1 MLDHFSWRHIP
12 ALLTA
17 TPMFFGG
24 LFHGLLKPKAALL
37 TWGMVEEVARSRE
50 AQIVYYGHT
59 MRTSTL
65 GLLVF
70 AFYFQGNLAAVD
82 ATMAVMGGYCG
93 IADVLVIWYHGN
105 RGVIPVRLFSVLCIA
120 AWGFAGMTAS
130 SLQN

>member
-1 MLDHFSWRHIP
+1 MLNHFSWRHIP

-17 TPMFFGG
+17 APMFLGG
-24 LFHGLLKPKAALL
+24 LFHGLLEPKAALL
-37 TWGMVEEVARSRE
+37 TWGMVEEVAQSRE

-70 AFYFQGNLAAVD
+70 AFYAQGNLTAVD
-82 ATMAVMGGYCG
+82 TTMSIMGIYCG
-93 IADVLVIWYHGN
+93 IADVLIIWYKGN
-105 RGVIPVRLFSVLCIA
+105 RGVIPVRLFSVLCIG
-120 AWGFAGMTAS
+120 AWGLAGMTAS

>member
-1 MLDHFSWRHIP
+1 MLDHLSWRQIP

-24 LFHGLLKPKAALL
+24 LFHGLLKPQAALL
-37 TWGMVEEVARSRE
+37 TWGMKDEIARSRE

-70 AFYFQGNLAAVD
+70 VLYLQGNFAAVD
-82 ATMAVMGGYCG
+82 TTMAVMGGYCG
-93 IADVLVIWYHGN
+93 IADVITIWYHGN
-105 RGVIPVRLFSVLCIA
+105 QRVIPVRLLSVLCIA
-120 AWGFAGMTAS
+120 GWGLAGMTAS
-130 SLQN
+130 SSL

>member
-17 TPMFFGG
+17 APMFFGG
-24 LFHGLLKPKAALL
+24 LFHGLLKPKAAIL
-37 TWGMVEEVARSRE
+37 TWGMTEEIARSRE

-70 AFYFQGNLAAVD
+70 AFYFMGDLKAVD
-82 ATMAVMGGYCG
+82 VTMAIMGGYCG
-93 IADVLVIWYHGN
+93 IADCICIWKYGDPDHHVVPF
-105 RGVIPVRLFSVLCIA
+105 RFLSILCIA
-120 AWGFAGMTAS
+120 AWGLAGMTS
-130 SLQN
+130 ST